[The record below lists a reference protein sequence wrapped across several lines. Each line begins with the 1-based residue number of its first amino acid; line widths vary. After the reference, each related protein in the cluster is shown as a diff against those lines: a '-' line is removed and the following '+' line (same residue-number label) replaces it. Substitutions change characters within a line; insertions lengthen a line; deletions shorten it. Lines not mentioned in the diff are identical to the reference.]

1 MYQYVSFLDPAS
13 LNDPTVQTG
22 PSFAKIKKRGRGR
35 PRSNSQGI
43 APIHETN
50 VSTGTHVDDT
60 TNSTANGNKND
71 IAAENAGNSAM
82 DVDMV
87 NDNPT
92 NDPIIEVA
100 DAKHHLDETILSN
113 QQDADTSREELEEN
127 GPLNEDETN
136 EKEEKVLITEPI
148 SITEDHPLMGLWEG
162 SFKVKNVKGAEDTV
176 PETLFFYS
184 TLGSDPPTQFKDLP
198 PEPSFPFCLMK
209 GPQWTA
215 FLNSQLLPKEK
226 VSAVTINTTDGEPQ
240 NENNISSIANE
251 DTTVSKIFPYIHY
264 CM

>member
-1 MYQYVSFLDPAS
+1 MDPAS

-22 PSFAKIKKRGRGR
+22 ASFAKIKKRGRGR

-43 APIHETN
+43 APIDETD
-50 VSTGTHVDDT
+50 VAKGTPAGDNN
-60 TNSTANGNKND
+60 TNSADNENKND
-71 IAAENAGNSAM
+71 STGENVEKAAM
-82 DVDMV
+82 DVDIA
-87 NDNPT
+87 NDNAT
-92 NDPIIEVA
+92 NNPMTEVDVKDQRDDIILPNQ
-100 DAKHHLDETILSN
+100 LDV
-113 QQDADTSREELEEN
+113 DTSREDLEEN
-127 GPLNEDETN
+127 GLLNEDETN
-136 EKEEKVLITEPI
+136 EKDSKALITEPI

-215 FLNSQLLPKEK
+215 FLNSQIPQKELAT
-226 VSAVTINTTDGEPQ
+226 AVTINSTYSEPQ
-240 NENNISSIANE
+240 NDAGNQNNTSSIANE
-251 DTTVSKIFPYIHY
+251 DSTVSKMFLY
-264 CM
+264 CIY